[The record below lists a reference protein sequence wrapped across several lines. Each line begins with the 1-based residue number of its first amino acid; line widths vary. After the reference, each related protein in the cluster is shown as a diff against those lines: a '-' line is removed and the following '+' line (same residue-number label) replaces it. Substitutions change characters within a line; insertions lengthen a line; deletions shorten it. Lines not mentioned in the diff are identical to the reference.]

1 MDTVPAGQDVPLI
14 DLTGALKGDHDE
26 RGRVAREIDAAC
38 REVGFFSVVGHGV
51 DWELVKELKSA
62 GFAFFDLPMDEKME
76 CEAAWET
83 DYTGYVASEALSY
96 SRGDASAPD
105 LKESFTFYPMGR
117 TPGKRQPWPRNVPA
131 LEAALT
137 PYFAALERLAADLI
151 GLFEI
156 SLGLEEGYFTPF
168 IDRSLSALRV
178 LHYPPLANPAAPNQF
193 RAGAH
198 TDFGS
203 LTLLLTDDALGGL
216 QVLTRRGEWVDVA
229 YTPGA
234 FVVNLGDLMEQW
246 TNDRWVSTMHRV
258 KVPPVGPGTRRLSAA
273 FFHQPNE
280 EAVITALPTC
290 VDEAHPAKYAPMT
303 SGEHMHRKV
312 RLQREM
318 QA

>member
-1 MDTVPAGQDVPLI
+1 MATASAHQDVPLI
-14 DLTGALKGDHDE
+14 DLTGALNGDHAE
-26 RGRVAREIDAAC
+26 RLRVAVEIDAAC
-38 REVGFFSVVGHGV
+38 REVGFFSIVGHGV
-51 DWELVKELKSA
+51 DWRLADALKSA
-62 GFAFFDLPMDEKME
+62 GFAFFDLPIEQKLE

-83 DYTGYVASEALSY
+83 DYTGYLASEALSY
-96 SRGDASAPD
+96 SRGEASAPD
-105 LKESFTFYPMGR
+105 LKETYTFYPMGR
-117 TPGKRQPWPRNVPA
+117 TPGKPQPWPRGVPA
-131 LEAALT
+131 LRPALT
-137 PYFAALERLAADLI
+137 EYFYALERLAADLMK
-151 GLFEI
+151 LFEI
-156 SLGLEEGYFTPF
+156 SLGLDEGYFTPF
-168 IDRSLSALRV
+168 IDRGLSALRV
-178 LHYPPLANPAAPNQF
+178 LHYPPLTGPPAPNQL

-229 YTPGA
+229 YTQGA

-273 FFHQPNE
+273 FFHQPNDD
-280 EAVITALPTC
+280 AVIKPLPTC
-290 VDEAHPAKYAPMT
+290 TDDANPAKYEPIT

-318 QA
+318 QS